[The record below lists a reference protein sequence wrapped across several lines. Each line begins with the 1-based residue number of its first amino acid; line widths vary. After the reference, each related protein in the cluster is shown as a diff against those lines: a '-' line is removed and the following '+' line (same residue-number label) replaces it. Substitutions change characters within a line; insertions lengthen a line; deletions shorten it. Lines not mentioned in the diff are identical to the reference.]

1 MLLSIHNFIQNIY
14 EVPIL
19 GQALGSQRDK
29 IDVASAPSEL
39 TDDRGDEKVP
49 IPKGFDKRL

>member
-1 MLLSIHNFIQNIY
+1 MLSLIHNFIQNIY

-19 GQALGSQRDK
+19 GQVLGNQRDK
-29 IDVASAPSEL
+29 IDLASSPSEL
-39 TDDRGDEKVP
+39 TDDRGHEKVP